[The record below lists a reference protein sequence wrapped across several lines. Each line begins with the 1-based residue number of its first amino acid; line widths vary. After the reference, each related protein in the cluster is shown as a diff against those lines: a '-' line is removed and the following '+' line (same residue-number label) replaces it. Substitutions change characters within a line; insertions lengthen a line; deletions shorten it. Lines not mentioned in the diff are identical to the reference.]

1 MSSIAASFQC
11 ASTVLIPVSSRRG
24 YSQFHIVH
32 QCPTGSALQYALK
45 FDNRSSLIY
54 VLFIVYYRL
63 DMYMDI

>member
-1 MSSIAASFQC
+1 MSLIAASFQC

-32 QCPTGSALQYALK
+32 QCPTGPALPYALK
-45 FDNRSSLIY
+45 VDLRSSLIY
-54 VLFIVYYRL
+54 VPIIVYYRL